1 MTRVLV
7 ALVALA
13 AWGFTGSPSAAQTTK
28 PPAPRSGGAPAGAR
42 PEPAKPDA
50 AKPAAPKPAAKSS
63 GRGPGGSSSNAPV
76 VIDADRM
83 EAFKRE
89 GLVVFTGSVVAK
101 QENSVQTADRME
113 VYLDDKGERVLRI
126 VSTGNVKIVTE
137 DCRTGTA
144 KRAEYYD
151 DDQRLLL
158 IGDAKV
164 WQEDNVV
171 TGEEIEM
178 FLADDRSTVR
188 SGSQGRVK
196 SVFYPKRDEEQ
207 KGADALPAADKGG
220 QQATAC
226 R

>member
-1 MTRVLV
+1 MRGAVVAVV
-7 ALVALA
+7 ALVAFGLVA
-13 AWGFTGSPSAAQTTK
+13 SPLAAQTRSSPPRGAGAA
-28 PPAPRSGGAPAGAR
+28 PPATPKPA
-42 PEPAKPDA
+42 A
-50 AKPAAPKPAAKSS
+50 AKPAQT
-63 GRGPGGSSSNAPV
+63 GTGTRSNSPI

-83 EAFKRE
+83 EASKRD
-89 GLVVFTGSVVAK
+89 GLVIFIGNVVAK
-101 QENSVQTADRME
+101 QDNSVQTADRME
-113 VYLDDKGERVLRI
+113 VYLDDRGERVLRI

-144 KRAEYYD
+144 RRAEYYD

-171 TGEEIEM
+171 TGDEIEL

-196 SVFYPKRDEEQ
+196 SVFYPKRDEEKPGGGPAQ
-207 KGADALPAADKGG
+207 ARAADRRGPAG
-220 QQATAC
+220 C
-226 R
+226 G